1 MKKRFFTFW
10 RRVCFVDKFLLLTLL
25 ILLAEISC
33 TLFFSLPS
41 GKEANTI
48 DVMVRTSAAAIFGYF
63 VSANFDKGKKVQNS
77 TAAAPKELS
86 PSPPSST
93 TVKGQLGF
101 SAESSSKKPEKGFA
115 SGSTKKTGCSRRACK
130 QEIIVAV
137 IGAAALGILL
147 VFRNFG
153 MEHDSAAGTVAQLR
167 DFVSGCVGFLI
178 SSISSGDEE
187 EA

>member
-1 MKKRFFTFW
+1 MKSRILGFW
-10 RRVCFVDKFLLLTLL
+10 RRVCFADKFLLLTLL
-25 ILLAEISC
+25 LLLLEGAY
-33 TLFFSLPS
+33 TLFFSAPA

-48 DVMVRTSAAAIFGYF
+48 DVMVRTSSAAIFGYF
-63 VSANFDKGKKVQNS
+63 VSANFDKGKKEQNF
-77 TAAAPKELS
+77 TALAPKELS
-86 PSPPSST
+86 PLPPSST
-93 TVKGQLGF
+93 GGKGQLGF

-115 SGSTKKTGCSRRACK
+115 CVSTKKTGCSRRACK
-130 QEIIVAV
+130 QEVIVAV

-153 MEHDSAAGTVAQLR
+153 IEHDSAAGTVAQLR

-178 SSISSGDEE
+178 SSISGGEQE